1 MPGLAKQDE
10 TILCYMRKSLKG
22 WRSTVEKRTQA
33 KKWEK
38 YVDECDELLLPEDI
52 RHLMSSPPAVEGLKA
67 INSAKDSVKL
77 TAPCFTAARD
87 LILASLSQQNGS
99 RPGPLNNAKVRDYNT
114 VRKEKTGKLVMLV
127 AKHKRAQQGPTM
139 LCMDDRLQDW
149 LATYVNVI
157 RPQFAQPQEN
167 ALFIKTSGEA
177 FPEATI
183 RKRITAFYKKAG
195 IRRHQ
200 RFLYQ
205 DRQDDSDAG
214 AQQFC

>member
-1 MPGLAKQDE
+1 
-10 TILCYMRKSLKG
+10 
-22 WRSTVEKRTQA
+22 
-33 KKWEK
+33 
-38 YVDECDELLLPEDI
+38 
-52 RHLMSSPPAVEGLKA
+52 
-67 INSAKDSVKL
+67 
-77 TAPCFTAARD
+77 
-87 LILASLSQQNGS
+87 
-99 RPGPLNNAKVRDYNT
+99 
-114 VRKEKTGKLVMLV
+114 MLV